1 MQTLKGIV
9 LIYIPVVC
17 FSLKLPLFIIG
28 VPITNSSK
36 PDTLDKYIENPLERE
51 WKEKL
56 SLETKL
62 EEEIFLGFRKV
73 GKIIINK
80 RISGRKEYII
90 SQSYIFVLNVLEVLV
105 LLFIWDDYIKSLM
118 TLISVI
124 SAAMTIALREI
135 IINFFCGLYIKIKK
149 PFKVEDR
156 IQIDD
161 LKGDVMSISAL
172 DFEVLEVSTKE
183 ENGQSTG
190 VVVTFP
196 NSVVFS
202 KAIKNINK
210 GFKYVWNELT
220 VKIKMDSDLPNNKK
234 ELYKIVNGLEVVKNI
249 PKKMKEQ
256 VDITNATNRVYF
268 NNYDPIIYTKLV
280 DDHIELTIR
289 YLMHPKKSR
298 YVESVIWNKIY
309 TSYKNGKIDLFIG
322 N

>member
-1 MQTLKGIV
+1 MNIIKSFCSYLSKITTIEELYLYLILSTFIVIV
-9 LIYIPVVC
+9 L
-17 FSLKLPLFIIG
+17 
-28 VPITNSSK
+28 
-36 PDTLDKYIENPLERE
+36 
-51 WKEKL
+51 
-56 SLETKL
+56 
-62 EEEIFLGFRKV
+62 FLGFRKV

-80 RISGRKEYII
+80 KISGRKEYII

-135 IINFFCGLYIKIKK
+135 IMNFFCGLYIKIKK

-161 LKGDVMSISAL
+161 LKGDVMSISTL

-220 VKIKMDSDLPNNKK
+220 LKVKIDSDLPNNKK

>member
-1 MQTLKGIV
+1 MNIIKSFCSYLSKVTTIEELYLYLILSTFIVIV
-9 LIYIPVVC
+9 L
-17 FSLKLPLFIIG
+17 
-28 VPITNSSK
+28 
-36 PDTLDKYIENPLERE
+36 
-51 WKEKL
+51 
-56 SLETKL
+56 
-62 EEEIFLGFRKV
+62 FLGFRKL
-73 GKIIINK
+73 GKVIINK

-90 SQSYIFVLNVLEVLV
+90 SQGYIFVLNVLEVLV

-135 IINFFCGLYIKIKK
+135 IMNFFCGLYIKIKK

-220 VKIKMDSDLPNNKK
+220 VKVKIDSDLPNNKK

-309 TSYKNGKIDLFIG
+309 TSYKNGKIDLFMG